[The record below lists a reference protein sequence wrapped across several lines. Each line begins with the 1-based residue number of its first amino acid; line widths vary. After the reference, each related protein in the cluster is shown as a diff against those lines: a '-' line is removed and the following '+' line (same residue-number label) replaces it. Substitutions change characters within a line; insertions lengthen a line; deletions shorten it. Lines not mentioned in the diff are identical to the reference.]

1 MPQLDIF
8 AFAPQVFWLIL
19 IFFVLYFSL
28 LRTGLTNLYKI
39 LSFRKKLILGL
50 HTDVSSDIREI
61 FVLRNTFFK
70 FLSTFVVSR
79 GIQESIFKL
88 TDSVLL
94 RRSYS
99 SHFIY
104 SARQNF
110 VRRSLS
116 LKTLAI
122 RQWLTP
128 IALKDSTAARVTQT
142 KKIS

>member
-128 IALKDSTAARVTQT
+128 IALKDNTAARVTQT